1 MIDLNDPQ
9 AVKEA
14 SRLNRRL
21 RLRRRKPITPT
32 AVVLQYRRDELR

>member
-1 MIDLNDPQ
+1 MIDLNDPR

-21 RLRRRKPITPT
+21 RLRRPKPTNPT
-32 AVVLQYRRDELR
+32 AVALPVS